1 MCLLFI
7 WVAATFNYFLIEY
20 YLRLIKQDLYLTM
33 MWSAGS
39 EIFAYIVGCIVYSYL
54 GLVHTMFRSFVIAFI
69 GIIVLMAYLYG
80 YHGNDLMMIGILI
93 LTCKIGISGAIQQAC
108 IGTIQIFKPRVQGT
122 TLGLC
127 FGFAYLLTIFAPIM
141 SRIDPIWLPMTI
153 LALFAFL
160 GAFMSQVL
168 KKFP

>member
-39 EIFAYIVGCIVYSYL
+39 EIFAYIVGCIIYSYL
-54 GLVHTMFRSFVIAFI
+54 GLVHTMFRSFVLAFI

-108 IGTIQIFKPRVQGT
+108 IGTI
-122 TLGLC
+122 
-127 FGFAYLLTIFAPIM
+127 
-141 SRIDPIWLPMTI
+141 
-153 LALFAFL
+153 
-160 GAFMSQVL
+160 
-168 KKFP
+168 